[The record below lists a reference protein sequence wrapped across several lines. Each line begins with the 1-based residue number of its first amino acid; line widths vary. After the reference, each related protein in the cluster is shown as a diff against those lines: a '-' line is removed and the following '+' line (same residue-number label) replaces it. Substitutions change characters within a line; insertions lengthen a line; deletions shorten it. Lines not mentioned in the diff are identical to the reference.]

1 MKEHTATGTA
11 QKLRNFRRNVIEAE
25 TAHCIAN
32 IRLERGFPE
41 GVDRQTN
48 LVDEVHSRIDVVAG

>member
-1 MKEHTATGTA
+1 MEEHAAAGTA
-11 QKLRNFRRNVIEAE
+11 QKLRNLRRNVIEAE

-32 IRLERGFPE
+32 ICLESGFPE

-48 LVDEVHSRIDVVAG
+48 LIDVVHSRIDVVAR